1 MSGIKLSC
9 PFYYSH
15 YSHVACVCL
24 LNNFEVLFVFVLIWS
39 DIWVQK
45 WYFLEELIKI
55 YYLEIWIYLV
65 RYLTQDLRPSTLSF
79 IRPVYLK
86 IVYHKCEAFLCD
98 LLLDMRFVLA
108 LYHTPYVYLATN
120 NYIPH
125 LARECPVLV
134 HLGPIQGISARTS
147 PCRPFQWP
155 RHSSAWFVQWS
166 NKLHI
171 WYQMNFIW
179 CKNCFLKAYLQIY
192 FFTCFIIYFPWS

>member
-1 MSGIKLSC
+1 MIWYLS
-9 PFYYSH
+9 
-15 YSHVACVCL
+15 A
-24 LNNFEVLFVFVLIWS
+24 
-39 DIWVQK
+39 K

-65 RYLTQDLRPSTLSF
+65 RYLTQDLCLSTHLF
-79 IRPVYLK
+79 IRPVCLK
-86 IVYHKCEAFLCD
+86 KLFIKIEAFLCD
-98 LLLDMRFVLA
+98 SLLDMCFCA
-108 LYHTPYVYLATN
+108 PIIPYAICLCGDHN
-120 NYIPH
+120 IPH

-134 HLGPIQGISARTS
+134 HLGPSQGISARTS

-179 CKNCFLKAYLQIY
+179 CKIAFLKAYLQIY
-192 FFTCFIIYFPWS
+192 FLHVL